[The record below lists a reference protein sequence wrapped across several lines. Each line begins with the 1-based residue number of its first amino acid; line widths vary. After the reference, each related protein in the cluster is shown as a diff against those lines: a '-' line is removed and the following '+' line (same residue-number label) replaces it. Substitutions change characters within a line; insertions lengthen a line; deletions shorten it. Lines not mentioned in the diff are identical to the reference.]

1 MRDAVGA
8 RQLWPRLLPLPTPA
22 SVLESEELSSS
33 ATRLCQQRLVAL
45 LAVDAAVEAAR
56 SEYGGHNACAG
67 MREWLLRKASE
78 LGLDVVGE
86 LVYAALE
93 VDDDGGASGSGSD
106 EDEATSGED
115 EEEGR
120 WMVNT
125 EVDVPGSVGRERAPG
140 PLIAVI
146 IIYLNI

>member
-1 MRDAVGA
+1 MAALRDAVAA

-56 SEYGGHNACAG
+56 SAYGGHNACAG

-93 VDDDGGASGSGSD
+93 VDDDGGASGSG
-106 EDEATSGED
+106 AMRTKPRAARTRRRG
-115 EEEGR
+115 
-120 WMVNT
+120 
-125 EVDVPGSVGRERAPG
+125 VGW
-140 PLIAVI
+140 
-146 IIYLNI
+146 